1 VAARFFCDN
10 CGEEVT
16 RNASRC
22 SRCGR
27 YFASV
32 RCPQCGFTGEE
43 KRFAQGCPVCGYCE
57 AGREPDRLTQTPSKH
72 SFTKLENLPR
82 WVYIVSAAGLFIIGL
97 ILFYK
102 MR

>member
-1 VAARFFCDN
+1 MAARFFCDN
-10 CGEEVT
+10 CGEEVK

-32 RCPQCGFTGEE
+32 RCPECGFTGEE
-43 KRFAQGCPVCGYCE
+43 KHFAKGCPVCGYCE
-57 AGREPDRLTQTPSKH
+57 AKQEPDRLPQAPS
-72 SFTKLENLPR
+72 SFTRLENLPR
-82 WVYIVSAAGLFIIGL
+82 WVYVVSAVGLFIVGL
-97 ILFYK
+97 ILYYK